1 MKLLAIEASTLV
13 ASVALATEDSI
24 VAEFTVNNKK
34 THSQTLLPMIDVI
47 VQNVGWKL
55 DELDYIAVTNGP
67 GSFTGLRIGAA
78 TAKGLAQALNKK
90 VIAVSS
96 LEALAMNGVNY
107 SGVVVPIMDARRDN
121 VFTGIYEFNNGKLN
135 IVSEQKAQS
144 IYELVEE
151 LNTLNKDVLFIGDGI
166 RAYSDIISNNI
177 KVQYEFAK
185 PFIREQRASSVVMRA
200 YDYIEQGNYVSS
212 ENLEVNYLRKSQA
225 ERELEEKQG
234 KINNK

>member
-34 THSQTLLPMIDVI
+34 THSQTLLPMIDVV

-121 VFTGIYEFNNGKLN
+121 VFTGIYE
-135 IVSEQKAQS
+135 
-144 IYELVEE
+144 
-151 LNTLNKDVLFIGDGI
+151 
-166 RAYSDIISNNI
+166 
-177 KVQYEFAK
+177 
-185 PFIREQRASSVVMRA
+185 
-200 YDYIEQGNYVSS
+200 
-212 ENLEVNYLRKSQA
+212 
-225 ERELEEKQG
+225 
-234 KINNK
+234 